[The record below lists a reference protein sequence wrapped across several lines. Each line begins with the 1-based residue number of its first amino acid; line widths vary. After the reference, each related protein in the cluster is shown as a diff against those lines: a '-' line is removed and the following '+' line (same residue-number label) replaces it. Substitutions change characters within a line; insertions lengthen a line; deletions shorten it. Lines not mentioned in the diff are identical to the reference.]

1 MQSHGRVQSGPLGSV
16 GCTYS
21 DRMENF
27 EFWTRARSGISG
39 GPVKT
44 SNVQC
49 YLSLS
54 QRQKCLNYKH
64 WQISQTRH
72 SLTHLCEK
80 REQKCLVIS
89 RKRKM
94 GGGGNTTMSILVT
107 LLNSLCRLSLPGALD
122 QVTRQCDLT
131 GRAAGSH
138 GDRWTFSSCSV
149 RPR

>member
-94 GGGGNTTMSILVT
+94 GGGET
-107 LLNSLCRLSLPGALD
+107 
-122 QVTRQCDLT
+122 QQCPF
-131 GRAAGSH
+131 
-138 GDRWTFSSCSV
+138 W
-149 RPR
+149 